1 MILACVICAL
11 AFVGAELANAPLG
24 WENELGFHFGV
35 P

>member
-1 MILACVICAL
+1 L

-24 WENELGFHFGV
+24 WEDELGFHFGV